1 MASANRRAKD
11 GGVMEEQ
18 LKAVEYD
25 LLRSKIIEENDKRLA
40 AVRATRASMQE
51 YMEANQATQKKR
63 KVCSFHHIHVLP
75 EGSKCSLQH

>member
-1 MASANRRAKD
+1 MASANGRAKH

-18 LKAVEYD
+18 LKAVEYE
-25 LLRSKIIEENDKRLA
+25 LLRSKTIEQNDKRLA

-51 YMEANQATQKKR
+51 YMEANQAPQKKR

-75 EGSKCSLQH
+75 EGRKCSLQH